1 MKSLLLL
8 GVFFILSLHTTAQGR
23 YCTSYDDYI
32 AGNWIELPDLTFT
45 RSKKPKKNPD
55 AADILFTTKDKTT
68 DEELDN
74 KAVFIQ
80 CGDSLFINLRE
91 FRLGHAFFT
100 NHYALAYPLSN
111 NKILFISSKP
121 QESKV
126 NYVTI
131 GPVPIMFSDKPS
143 SNTYCF
149 IIEDIKLGDF
159 SPIHLINDE
168 SITKVLKGHD
178 DVIDEYFFSE
188 KNKKKREKSEYIL
201 PLLRKAGILK

>member
-1 MKSLLLL
+1 MKSILTSLLLT
-8 GVFFILSLHTTAQGR
+8 IALHTQAQGR
-23 YCTSYDDYI
+23 YCTNYDDYI
-32 AGNWIELPDLTFT
+32 AGNWIELSELTFT
-45 RSKKPKKNPD
+45 RS
-55 AADILFTTKDKTT
+55 KDKTT

-80 CGDSLFINLRE
+80 CGDSLYINLRE

-121 QESKV
+121 QESKKV
-126 NYVTI
+126 NYVAI

-168 SITKVLKGHD
+168 SISKVLKGHD
-178 DVIDEYFFSE
+178 DLIDEYFFSE
-188 KNKKKREKSEYIL
+188 KNKKKRELSDYIL
-201 PLLRKAGILK
+201 PLLKKAGMIE